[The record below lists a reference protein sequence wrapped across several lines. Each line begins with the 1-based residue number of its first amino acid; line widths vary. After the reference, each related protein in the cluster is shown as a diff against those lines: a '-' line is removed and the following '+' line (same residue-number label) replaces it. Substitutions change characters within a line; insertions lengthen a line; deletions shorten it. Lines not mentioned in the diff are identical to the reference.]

1 MPTVRD
7 ALMDAAFAA
16 LGERPWEAVR
26 MAEVAAAAGV
36 SRQTLYNEFSSKDG
50 LARAL
55 ARREDDAFLAGVD
68 RALAA
73 ARRSGA
79 DAGECFAAAAGWTLR
94 AARRSPLIRAALTQS
109 PPPGPPFAEPP
120 GPHSMTA
127 PPSGPGTGSP
137 LVDAVH
143 ARTVRALVRGYPRL
157 RAEDIGWACEAA
169 LRLTLSYV
177 IAPAADDRE
186 SGLRIAQLVR
196 SLLSWPAGPSAR
208 PAP

>member
-55 ARREDDAFLAGVD
+55 ARREADAFLAGVD
-68 RALAA
+68 RAMAA
-73 ARRSGA
+73 ARRGGA

-94 AARRSPLIRAALTQS
+94 SARRSPLIRSALTGS
-109 PPPGPPFAEPP
+109 PPP
-120 GPHSMTA
+120 A
-127 PPSGPGTGSP
+127 PPAAQPPRPHTGTRAATGTP

-143 ARTVRALVRGYPRL
+143 ARTVDALVRGYPRL
-157 RAEDIGWACEAA
+157 RPEDVGWACEAA

-177 IAPAADDRE
+177 IAPAAEDRE
-186 SGLRIAQLVR
+186 SCLRIAQLIR
-196 SLLSWPAGPSAR
+196 SLLSWPAGPPVR
-208 PAP
+208 PVP

>member
-55 ARREDDAFLAGVD
+55 ARREADAFLAGVD
-68 RALAA
+68 RCLAT
-73 ARRSGA
+73 ARRAGA

-94 AARRSPLIRAALTQS
+94 SARRSPLIRAALTQT
-109 PPPGPPFAEPP
+109 PPPGPPAAEPP
-120 GPHSMTA
+120 RSHTRTA
-127 PPSGPGTGSP
+127 QEAGRGTGSP
-137 LVDAVH
+137 LVDAMH
-143 ARTVRALVRGYPRL
+143 ARTVEALVRGYPRL
-157 RAEDIGWACEAA
+157 RPEDIGWACEAA

-186 SGLRIAQLVR
+186 SCLRIAQLVR

-208 PAP
+208 PVP

>member
-55 ARREDDAFLAGVD
+55 ARREADGFLAGVD

-73 ARRSGA
+73 ARHSGA
-79 DAGECFAAAAGWTLR
+79 DAGECFAAAAAWTLR
-94 AARRSPLIRAALTQS
+94 SARRSPLIRSALTDS
-109 PPPGPPFAEPP
+109 PPPRPPFAEHPERPGDPEKPENPP
-120 GPHSMTA
+120 PAAPHLA
-127 PPSGPGTGSP
+127 
-137 LVDAVH
+137 DAVH
-143 ARTVRALVRGYPRL
+143 ARAVRALVRGYPRL
-157 RAEDIGWACEAA
+157 RPDDVAWACEAA

-177 IAPAADDRE
+177 IAPGADEQE
-186 SGLRIAQLVR
+186 SCLRIAQLIR
-196 SLLSWPAGPSAR
+196 GLLAWPAGPAGTG
-208 PAP
+208 

>member
-16 LGERPWEAVR
+16 LGERPWESVR

-50 LARAL
+50 LGRAL
-55 ARREDDAFLAGVD
+55 ALRESEAFLAGVD
-68 RALAA
+68 RAMAA
-73 ARRSGA
+73 ALRSGA

-94 AARRSPLIRAALTQS
+94 AARRSPLIRSALTDS
-109 PPPGPPFAEPP
+109 PPPRPPFAEP
-120 GPHSMTA
+120 A
-127 PPSGPGTGSP
+127 PPAARTAAGVGADTG
-137 LVDAVH
+137 LVGAVH
-143 ARTVRALVRGYPRL
+143 ARTVDALVRGYPRL
-157 RAEDIGWACEAA
+157 RPEDIGWACEAA

-177 IAPAADDRE
+177 IAPAADDQE
-186 SGLRIAQLVR
+186 PCLRIAQLIR
-196 SLLSWPAGPSAR
+196 SLLSWPAGPAAR